1 MRQVVKKTDSC
12 VGQLANVILL
22 ISIFF
27 SPGHYCIWWYFAIMI
42 LHFDM
47 ESALW
52 IEYFQVNHAIANQ
65 TIFAAI

>member
-1 MRQVVKKTDSC
+1 MLSSW
-12 VGQLANVILL
+12 LAFFLALVI
-22 ISIFF
+22 IVF
-27 SPGHYCIWWYFAIMI
+27 GGYFAIMI

-65 TIFAAI
+65 TIFAAIKQTTLLVDV